1 MTVRGLILLTI
12 SFLVQFGCKGQMIYR
27 ADRPDTTTATVLTKA
42 DSLVLFAQKYI
53 GVPYRSGGSNPD
65 GFDCSG
71 YVNFV
76 FRNNG
81 ITVPRSSP
89 ELAKIG
95 VEVPLSECRKGDIIL
110 FTGSSPTKRPI
121 GHAGIVISDPGQP
134 VRFIH
139 SATSNRQGIVI
150 TALDQYE
157 YYLKR
162 FVKVVRVVLA
172 PEEEKAKP
180 GAK

>member
-1 MTVRGLILLTI
+1 MVSL
-12 SFLVQFGCKGQMIYR
+12 FAQFGCKGQMIYR
-27 ADRPDTTTATVLTKA
+27 AASPDSTTSAQLSKA

-53 GVPYRSGGSNPD
+53 GVPYRSGGSSPE

-81 ITVPRSSP
+81 IAVPRSSP

-95 VEVPLSECRKGDIIL
+95 IEVPLSECRKGDIII
-110 FTGSSPTKRPI
+110 FAGSSPSKRPV
-121 GHAGIVISDPGQP
+121 GHAGIIISDPGQP

-139 SATSNRQGIVI
+139 SATSNHQGIVI

-162 FVKVVRVVLA
+162 FVKVVRVILA
-172 PEEEKAKP
+172 PEEKGKP
-180 GAK
+180 TKK